1 MSRTFGNT
9 RARGRLVPRLKDKIE
24 NALNEGRILLLGGQV
39 LIGAGFRT
47 IFNDG
52 FARLPQYAQAVQL
65 ASLWVMTV
73 GLGILLLPPPYHFIV
88 EAGENTKAFHE
99 LVNSILE
106 WALLPFAVGIGV
118 ATWMIGQKLMT
129 STGASVVGGLVF
141 ILAVSMWYVLSLF
154 RRKHRRDSSK
164 EEPTKLTDKIKEA
177 LIEARMILPGA
188 QALLG
193 FQVANTFT
201 NSFDHLPRTSQ
212 WLHFS
217 SLLCT
222 AVCTV
227 FLMTPAAYHRIAEH
241 GEDSEEFYN
250 LSGRLLLSAMF
261 WLGLGIATELW
272 VVTRMISHSVSLS
285 NAVAILSIAL
295 FFGVWFGYSAYK
307 RQYGR
312 S

>member
-1 MSRTFGNT
+1 
-9 RARGRLVPRLKDKIE
+9 VPRVKDKIE

-52 FARLPQYAQAVQL
+52 FEKLPHYAQTVQM
-65 ASLWVMTV
+65 ASLWIMTV
-73 GLGILLLPPPYHFIV
+73 GLGILLLPPAYHFIV
-88 EAGENTKAFHE
+88 EGGENTKTFHE
-99 LVNSILE
+99 LVTSILE

-118 ATWMIGQKLMT
+118 AAWMIGQKLMT
-129 STGASVVGGLVF
+129 PTGATIVGSLVF
-141 ILAVSMWYVLSLF
+141 MLAVSMWYLLSIF
-154 RRKHRRDSSK
+154 RRRHPRDSSK

-201 NSFDHLPRTSQ
+201 SSFEQLPRTAQ
-212 WLHFS
+212 WVHFS

-222 AVCTV
+222 AICTV

-261 WLGLGIATELW
+261 WLGLGIAAELW
-272 VVTRMISHSVSLS
+272 VVTSKISHSLPLA
-285 NAVAILSIAL
+285 NAVAVLSIAL
-295 FFGVWFGYSAYK
+295 FFGVWFGYSSYK
-307 RQYGR
+307 THRR
-312 S
+312 RITTL